1 MNTSIIPSGRI
12 VYGMQLPIQSISSLY
27 AEPWELSAGTDAMA
41 EIASEADSNGF
52 FYLGVCDHTAIPKSR
67 QSSMRTRWYDTVAT
81 LGYLA
86 GITRNVRLLSHVY
99 NLTHRHPLL
108 TAKAFMTLDELSG
121 GRVILGVGVGHLQ
134 GEFEFL
140 GADFQSRG
148 RDANEAIALIRQ
160 AFEHEF
166 PSHRGERWSVSDAGL
181 APRPRQSRI
190 PVWVGGSSRA
200 ALGRAAELGDGWLPQ
215 RAGRRGLR
223 QDIAI
228 LTETRSR
235 FLADHPLDIGAI
247 TEPLYIGTPMWE
259 IDGEVLSGS
268 PEFIAESLR
277 EFAAMGV
284 NHLQLRFR
292 NRSLAELLDQMR
304 AFGSQVAP
312 LLD

>member
-12 VYGMQLPIQSISSLY
+12 VYGMQLPVQSITSLY
-27 AEPWELSAGTDAMA
+27 AEPWELAAGTDAMA
-41 EIASEADSNGF
+41 AIAAKADSNGF

-67 QSSMRTRWYDTVAT
+67 QSSMGTRWYDTVAT

-121 GRVILGVGVGHLQ
+121 GRAILGVGVGHLQ
-134 GEFEFL
+134 EEFEFL
-140 GADFQSRG
+140 GADFQTRG
-148 RDANEAIALIRQ
+148 RDADEAIGLIRR

-166 PSHRGERWSVSDAGL
+166 PRHRGERWSVSDAGL
-181 APRPRQSRI
+181 APRPRQPRI
-190 PVWVGGSSRA
+190 PIWVGGSSRA
-200 ALGRAAELGDGWLPQ
+200 ALGRAAEFGDGWLPQ
-215 RAGRRGLR
+215 RAGRRGLG

-228 LTETRSR
+228 LTEKRSR
-235 FLADHPLDIGAI
+235 FFADRPLDVGAI
-247 TEPLYIGTPMWE
+247 TEPLYIGRPLWE
-259 IDGEVLSGS
+259 IDGELLTGS

-277 EFAAMGV
+277 EFAALGA
-284 NHLQLRFR
+284 NHLQVRFR
-292 NRSLAELLDQMR
+292 NRSLAELLDQMQ